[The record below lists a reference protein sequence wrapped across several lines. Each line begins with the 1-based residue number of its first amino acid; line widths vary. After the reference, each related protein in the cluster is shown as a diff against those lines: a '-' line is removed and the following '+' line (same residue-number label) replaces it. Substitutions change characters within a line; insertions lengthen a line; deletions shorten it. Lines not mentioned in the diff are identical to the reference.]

1 MKKYFILLFFI
12 LLVSTGCFDY
22 TELNDM
28 AIVSGISL
36 DYEENGYHV
45 GFEIL
50 NTVSKDD
57 NQNQPKVYLVE
68 GYGTSISEAFSDA
81 TLEVAKY
88 PYLAHLKTLIIDEE
102 IAENHVKDIIDFLIR
117 DNHVRN
123 IFYLALARDTSAL
136 TILKNTDTNNP
147 VVSTAV
153 AKLIDSNIFSDN
165 IAANLNYEQFVTNI
179 IDPRK
184 DTYVS
189 SLEIENGVIKLGPL
203 AIFSGYNMQTYLTS
217 EESVTFNAMQ
227 GEAKEMHFQVPCP
240 NDPENFVVLTSF
252 NKPKSGIEIEEQT
265 VKISTEI
272 ETRIVENHCTMNFK
286 EVETYESIQEA
297 VEKDLKESMKN
308 LMEKLIA
315 NDSDILKI
323 KQVYYQKYKMDK
335 DFKGLDY
342 NYDAKV
348 IINRNGLIFEVE
360 E

>member
-1 MKKYFILLFFI
+1 MKKYLILLFFI
-12 LLVSTGCFDY
+12 LFVSTGCFDY

-36 DYEENGYHV
+36 DYEEDAYHV

-50 NTVSKDD
+50 NTISKDD
-57 NQNQPKVYLVE
+57 QQNQPKVYLVE
-68 GYGTSISEAFSDA
+68 GHGTSISEAFSDA

-102 IAENHVKDIIDFLIR
+102 IARNHVEEIIDFLLR

-123 IFYLALARDTSAL
+123 IFYLALARDTTAL
-136 TILKNTDTNNP
+136 DILKNTDANNP
-147 VVSTAV
+147 VVSTAI

-203 AIFSGYNMQTYLTS
+203 AIFKGYNMQTYLTN
-217 EESVTFNAMQ
+217 EESVTFNVMS
-227 GEAKEMHFQVPCP
+227 GEAKEMHFKVKCP
-240 NDPENFVVLTSF
+240 NDENQFVILTSF
-252 NKPKSGIEIEEQT
+252 NKPKSGIEIEEEN

-272 ETRIVENHCTMNFK
+272 ETRIVENHCDMDFK
-286 EVETYESIQEA
+286 NVETYENLQKEVGNS
-297 VEKDLKESMKN
+297 LKESMKD
-308 LMEKLIA
+308 LMEKSIA
-315 NDSDILKI
+315 YDSDILKI
-323 KQVYYQKYKMDK
+323 KQVYYQKYKKDT
-335 DFKGLDY
+335 DFKQL
-342 NYDAKV
+342 NYQYEAKA
-348 IINRNGLIFEVE
+348 IINRNGLVFEVKE
-360 E
+360 